1 MTLEE
6 FYDTYKLHR
15 KHSIGTDVSKDCPL
29 YEEGVT
35 VDSYEDEVG
44 EFWQK
49 MLKILKTDYNLCLE
63 VFNTF
68 DLEFF
73 MWFTNE
79 FCEWFEYIIK
89 SHKKIELLETL
100 KSCVDF
106 CNKINVNKMVVHPFI
121 GFNEHTP
128 TLTGINYFE
137 KRRNKQEEYVR
148 ICDCGCINAPTSKKC
163 TECGEDISDIAPT
176 LNMQRNEC
184 TFVMASLD
192 GTYVFEI
199 KDGEVLIGREHE
211 MKEYLM
217 GKPYVSRQHAKL
229 IKEADKVFIENLSG
243 TNYTFVNN
251 QRIAER
257 TELKLD
263 DEIGLGG
270 NEVNGK
276 RQDEAAYLVLRSI

>member
-1 MTLEE
+1 MEKFKICPVCGIRNKPNMIECLGCETDLTSVKTTDEE
-6 FYDTYKLHR
+6 TEKAKNDTPK
-15 KHSIGTDVSKDCPL
+15 SAVSK
-29 YEEGVT
+29 
-35 VDSYEDEVG
+35 S
-44 EFWQK
+44 
-49 MLKILKTDYNLCLE
+49 
-63 VFNTF
+63 
-68 DLEFF
+68 
-73 MWFTNE
+73 
-79 FCEWFEYIIK
+79 
-89 SHKKIELLETL
+89 
-100 KSCVDF
+100 
-106 CNKINVNKMVVHPFI
+106 
-121 GFNEHTP
+121 
-128 TLTGINYFE
+128 
-137 KRRNKQEEYVR
+137 QEEYVR
-148 ICDCGCINAPTSKKC
+148 ICDCGCINAPTAKKC

-184 TFVMASLD
+184 TFVMTSVD

-199 KDGEVLIGREHE
+199 KDGEALIGREHE

-217 GKPYVSRQHAKL
+217 SKPYVSRQHAKL

>member
-1 MTLEE
+1 MEK
-6 FYDTYKLHR
+6 FK
-15 KHSIGTDVSKDCPL
+15 ICPVC
-29 YEEGVT
+29 G
-35 VDSYEDEVG
+35 
-44 EFWQK
+44 
-49 MLKILKTDYNLCLE
+49 M
-63 VFNTF
+63 
-68 DLEFF
+68 
-73 MWFTNE
+73 
-79 FCEWFEYIIK
+79 
-89 SHKKIELLETL
+89 
-100 KSCVDF
+100 
-106 CNKINVNKMVVHPFI
+106 
-121 GFNEHTP
+121 
-128 TLTGINYFE
+128 
-137 KRRNKQEEYVR
+137 RNKPNMIECLGCETDLTSVKTTDEETEKAKNDTPKSAGSKSQEEYVR
-148 ICDCGCINAPTSKKC
+148 ICDCGCINAPTAKKC

-184 TFVMASLD
+184 TFVMTSVD

-199 KDGEVLIGREHE
+199 KDGEALIGREHE

-217 GKPYVSRQHAKL
+217 SKPYVSRQHAKL

>member
-1 MTLEE
+1 MEKFKICPVCGMHNKPNMIECLGCETDLTSVKATDEE
-6 FYDTYKLHR
+6 TEKAKNDTPE
-15 KHSIGTDVSKDCPL
+15 SAVSK
-29 YEEGVT
+29 
-35 VDSYEDEVG
+35 S
-44 EFWQK
+44 
-49 MLKILKTDYNLCLE
+49 
-63 VFNTF
+63 
-68 DLEFF
+68 
-73 MWFTNE
+73 
-79 FCEWFEYIIK
+79 
-89 SHKKIELLETL
+89 
-100 KSCVDF
+100 
-106 CNKINVNKMVVHPFI
+106 
-121 GFNEHTP
+121 
-128 TLTGINYFE
+128 
-137 KRRNKQEEYVR
+137 QEEYVR
-148 ICDCGCINAPTSKKC
+148 ICDCGCINAPTAKKC
-163 TECGEDISDIAPT
+163 SECGEDISDIAPT

-184 TFVMASLD
+184 TFVMTSVD

-217 GKPYVSRQHAKL
+217 SKPYVSRQHAKL